1 MFTKSSSYPKYFISA
16 VGGMMIQGHGKS
28 LSGSKLTCCHG
39 IMTCSILFF
48 LSFKEKIIKYVSWQN
63 ENSIW
68 RQSELTETL
77 LSTEKVAEFR
87 LHSAWL
93 PHYAVHPFVNTIVE
107 APPDKWIIQDYWT
120 EGKEGSFLISPDG
133 YGLIQNGEFLSKV

>member
-1 MFTKSSSYPKYFISA
+1 MFTKSSSYPKCFISA
-16 VGGMMIQGHGKS
+16 AGGMVIKGHGKGFWQVIS
-28 LSGSKLTCCHG
+28 HG

-63 ENSIW
+63 EDSIW

-87 LHSAWL
+87 LYSAWL
-93 PHYAVHPFVNTIVE
+93 PHYAGHPFVNTIVE